1 MASQQN
7 PQCSA
12 PKEESLPTV
21 LSSKE
26 EEELNWSRL
35 ELGLCRVGLGLAK
48 HAELN
53 CASAFS
59 RCAWHARCAI
69 SAVLNAS
76 IVESF
81 GSSSAPA

>member
-1 MASQQN
+1 M
-7 PQCSA
+7 
-12 PKEESLPTV
+12 

-35 ELGLCRVGLGLAK
+35 ELCLCRVGLGLAK
-48 HAELN
+48 HAELI
-53 CASAFS
+53 CARAIS

-81 GSSSAPA
+81 GSSFAPA